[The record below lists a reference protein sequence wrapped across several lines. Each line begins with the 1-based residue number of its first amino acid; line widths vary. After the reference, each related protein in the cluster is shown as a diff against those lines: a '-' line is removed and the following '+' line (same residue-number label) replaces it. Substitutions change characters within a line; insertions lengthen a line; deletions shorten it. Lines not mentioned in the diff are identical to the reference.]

1 MGIKSIW
8 KSWTTKNEP
17 NDKKMKVSFFN
28 KPIHFNE
35 NEMNEQNVVYK
46 LTTYPQQRIYI
57 GRTIMPLVQRIH
69 DHVKD
74 SRVDETNR
82 LILLALQECE
92 SATIS
97 VEYKAN
103 NRTDLINAEKRIIK
117 EYANNILR
125 KLPNGRRDLLG
136 SYLLNMVGIK

>member
-1 MGIKSIW
+1 MGFINFL
-8 KSWTTKNEP
+8 KSWTTKQES
-17 NDKKMKVSFFN
+17 NDKKMKVLFFN

-46 LTTYPQQRIYI
+46 LITYPQQRIYI
-57 GRTIMPLVQRIH
+57 GRTIMPLIQRIH
-69 DHVKD
+69 DHIKD

-97 VEYKAN
+97 IEYKAD
-103 NRTDLINAEKRIIK
+103 NRSDLINAEKRIIK
-117 EYANNILR
+117 EYAHNILR
-125 KLPNGRRDLLG
+125 KLPNGRQDLLG
-136 SYLLNMVGIK
+136 SYLLNMSGIK